1 MLRVLVVV
9 RVPALLSRQIARSCV
24 RSGHQCFERGH
35 IKHINIVTDDKY
47 FEKVD
52 KDQNLSYLHDYKF
65 TLIAKTP
72 AGLELLIWVC
82 V

>member
-1 MLRVLVVV
+1 MNCYIFHAAGVCGDEGPNLATNVLR
-9 RVPALLSRQIARSCV
+9 
-24 RSGHQCFERGH
+24 GGGN
-35 IKHINIVTDDKY
+35 INIVTDDKY

-82 V
+82 VRILLY